1 MSLVIE
7 RYLMGVKPTGGI
19 IISRQYHLVK
29 IPPLSTLPA
38 VAGDQRISKHHL
50 LRHVWVPTK
59 LAVNKV
65 VNVWRVS
72 EYLRDD
78 FSG

>member
-50 LRHVWVPTK
+50 LRHVWGSSWFQQSS
-59 LAVNKV
+59 LLIR
-65 VNVWRVS
+65 WLMCGECLS
-72 EYLRDD
+72 I
-78 FSG
+78 